1 MNGFELFTERD
12 HLSKELSGSIN
23 MMADYGQRYAKAE
36 ADYKVE
42 LAKTALKL
50 KDDGMKATMIGIVIH
65 GTGNVPK
72 LRMDRD
78 IAEVMYRTSQEKIQ
92 SLKLQLRIVEAQIE
106 REWSQA
112 RRNE

>member
-12 HLSKELSGSIN
+12 NLSRELSASIDV
-23 MMADYGQRYAKAE
+23 MANAGCKYAKAE
-36 ADYKVE
+36 AEYKIE
-42 LAKTALKL
+42 LAKTALEL
-50 KDDGMKATMIGIVIH
+50 KDKGMAVTMISMVIK

-72 LRMDRD
+72 LMMERD

-112 RRNE
+112 NRNA

>member
-12 HLSKELSGSIN
+12 NLSRELSASIDV
-23 MMADYGQRYAKAE
+23 MANAGCKYAKAE
-36 ADYKVE
+36 AEYKIE
-42 LAKTALKL
+42 LAKTALEL
-50 KDDGMKATMIGIVIH
+50 KDKGMAVTMISMVIN

-72 LRMDRD
+72 LRMERD

-112 RRNE
+112 NRNA

>member
-12 HLSKELSGSIN
+12 NLSRELSASIDV
-23 MMADYGQRYAKAE
+23 MANAGRKYATAE
-36 ADYKVE
+36 SMYKIE
-42 LAKTALKL
+42 LAQTALKL
-50 KDDGMKATMIGIVIH
+50 KDDGMTATMIGIVIK

-72 LRMDRD
+72 LRMERD
-78 IAEVMYRTSQEKIQ
+78 IAEVMYKTANEKIQ

-112 RRNE
+112 NRNA